1 MLQEPHTDEEVRTWL
16 TRHQLMAAIQRL
28 ETCHKGHEA
37 CSTDDGGPCHAE
49 LVERVSTT
57 ARERALR
64 LAAAGSD
71 RAEVWGV
78 VAREYAVLDESKLEE
93 IIEEA
98 FSHGVA

>member
-1 MLQEPHTDEEVRTWL
+1 MHQEPHTDEELRTWL

-28 ETCHKGHEA
+28 QPCHNGHEA
-37 CSTDDGGPCHAE
+37 CSTEDGGPCHAE

-57 ARERALR
+57 ARERAFR

-78 VAREYAVLDESKLEE
+78 VTREYPILDDSRLEE